1 MNDRR
6 AYIRKAFQMYVTHK
20 QQLSVW
26 EQELK
31 ELPIPGQSGL
41 DYSKEKVS
49 SGGGNGVEQQ
59 FVNYADKAE
68 ALKEKIQG
76 VKKQVEIVRRT
87 IEHFKVESRA
97 EGNRYYE
104 YICARWLRR
113 MSYYHAAAEC
123 GIAERTADFWIEKIF
138 NRAEAIA
145 DEYELW

>member
-1 MNDRR
+1 MEERR
-6 AYIRKAFQMYVTHK
+6 AYIKKAFQMYLTHK
-20 QQLSVW
+20 QQLFAW
-26 EQELK
+26 EEELK
-31 ELPIPGQSGL
+31 NLPIPGQSGL
-41 DYSKEKVS
+41 DYSKESVAG
-49 SGGGNGVEQQ
+49 GGGNGVEAQ
-59 FVNYADKAE
+59 FAQYADKCAE
-68 ALKEKIQG
+68 LKEKIAKAQ
-76 VKKQVEIVRRT
+76 KKVDVVRRT

-113 MSYYHAAAEC
+113 MSSYHAAAEC